1 MPQRVLIDA
10 GPLVSYLRA
19 RDEFHSWA
27 VEQFKRFPQFI
38 TCEAVLAEACARLAY
53 YGNDQSAV
61 VDLVLAGA
69 VTIGFAAKPSAER
82 LSRLMKK
89 YADQPMDLADACL
102 VVMTEQ
108 TSDSVIVTLD
118 ASDFSVYRRHER
130 EVIPYIAPRRSS
142 RRP

>member
-10 GPLVSYLRA
+10 GPIVAYLRS
-19 RDEFHSWA
+19 RDQFHAWA
-27 VEQFKRFPQFI
+27 VEQFKRFSQFV

-53 YGNDQSAV
+53 YGNDQSPV
-61 VDLVLAGA
+61 LELMLAGA
-69 VTIGFAAKPSAER
+69 LALDFAAKPAAAR
-82 LSRLMKK
+82 LVRLMKK

-108 TSDSVIVTLD
+108 AADSVVVTLD

-130 EVIPYIAPRRSS
+130 EVIPYIAPPRTARR
-142 RRP
+142 R